1 MDTVFDDRIQFPSLF
16 RTVASTRVLNTAIV
30 QLLKHFGWTWVGIIT
45 SDEKLSTSEELR
57 QEIVRSGSCIEFVF
71 VSPQKITEHTFE
83 NLDRHS
89 AGVIILVFTL
99 EHLLHFV
106 SFLGKSNIMSRKVFI
121 LSSDFL
127 PQKQSN
133 GKEDTL
139 WALNGSLFFTLGNGH
154 IPGLKEFLYKASP
167 AIYPNNRLLNELWL
181 VLFKCYHAG
190 YTESKRICK
199 KNFSMESLS
208 PFDYD
213 VNNFRLTYSLYTAVY
228 SLAHALHNM
237 YSAAMKKQKLERL
250 NLNTFYPWKTPQS
263 VCIANCYPGY
273 RKAPQRGKPACC
285 YDCVPCSEGEIS
297 NMTDMENCLRCPEDE
312 WPDELRVTC
321 VQRTVHFLS
330 IEDSLGETLVSLTLI
345 FCAITAAVLGI
356 FIIHRDTAIVRANN
370 RDLSYTLLTSL
381 MLSFLCSLLFIG
393 QPVKLT
399 CLVQQAAFSI
409 IFTVAVSSVVAKTI
423 TVFVAFT
430 STKPGSKF
438 RRWAGRSSNYIVLL
452 CSLGEVGICT
462 VWLIHSPPF
471 PERNTETEVGK
482 LILQCNVG
490 SALAYY
496 VALAILVSWLFSALL
511 LLISKE
517 VT

>member
-1 MDTVFDDRIQFPSLF
+1 MIKCLQIIVILLLLYCTIGTSSARPNACSLKLDGHNPGYFRDGDIILGGVLQFYQYNQLQDIRVPPNDVVCNRPETHFLRHFLAFDFAIEEINKNQKILPNITLGYEIYDSCSSTSTAVNVALRILSGGPKYHLNYDCHKKGTVMAFIGHLLSPPTISIANLLKVYDYPQVSYGAMDTVFDDRIQFPSLF

-237 YSAAMKKQKLERL
+237 YSAAMKKQKLETF
-250 NLNTFYPWKTPQS
+250 NLNTFYPWK
-263 VCIANCYPGY
+263 V
-273 RKAPQRGKPACC
+273 
-285 YDCVPCSEGEIS
+285 
-297 NMTDMENCLRCPEDE
+297 
-312 WPDELRVTC
+312 
-321 VQRTVHFLS
+321 
-330 IEDSLGETLVSLTLI
+330 
-345 FCAITAAVLGI
+345 
-356 FIIHRDTAIVRANN
+356 
-370 RDLSYTLLTSL
+370 
-381 MLSFLCSLLFIG
+381 
-393 QPVKLT
+393 
-399 CLVQQAAFSI
+399 
-409 IFTVAVSSVVAKTI
+409 
-423 TVFVAFT
+423 
-430 STKPGSKF
+430 
-438 RRWAGRSSNYIVLL
+438 SNY
-452 CSLGEVGICT
+452 
-462 VWLIHSPPF
+462 
-471 PERNTETEVGK
+471 
-482 LILQCNVG
+482 
-490 SALAYY
+490 
-496 VALAILVSWLFSALL
+496 
-511 LLISKE
+511 
-517 VT
+517 

>member
-1 MDTVFDDRIQFPSLF
+1 
-16 RTVASTRVLNTAIV
+16 
-30 QLLKHFGWTWVGIIT
+30 
-45 SDEKLSTSEELR
+45 
-57 QEIVRSGSCIEFVF
+57 
-71 VSPQKITEHTFE
+71 
-83 NLDRHS
+83 
-89 AGVIILVFTL
+89 
-99 EHLLHFV
+99 
-106 SFLGKSNIMSRKVFI
+106 
-121 LSSDFL
+121 
-127 PQKQSN
+127 
-133 GKEDTL
+133 
-139 WALNGSLFFTLGNGH
+139 
-154 IPGLKEFLYKASP
+154 
-167 AIYPNNRLLNELWL
+167 
-181 VLFKCYHAG
+181 
-190 YTESKRICK
+190 
-199 KNFSMESLS
+199 
-208 PFDYD
+208 
-213 VNNFRLTYSLYTAVY
+213 
-228 SLAHALHNM
+228 
-237 YSAAMKKQKLERL
+237 
-250 NLNTFYPWKTPQS
+250 
-263 VCIANCYPGY
+263 
-273 RKAPQRGKPACC
+273 
-285 YDCVPCSEGEIS
+285 
-297 NMTDMENCLRCPEDE
+297 MTDMENCLRCPEDE

-330 IEDSLGETLVSLTLI
+330 IEDSLGVTLVSLTLI

-496 VALAILVSWLFSALL
+496 VALGYIGFLAFFSFVVAYLVRKLPDRFNEAHYITFSMLVFCSVWVSFIPAYLSTKGKYMVAVEIFAILASSAGVLGCIFMPKCYIIIFRPDL
-511 LLISKE
+511 NVHKSLRSRIL
-517 VT
+517 